1 MLHYVYL
8 QVASLHYPGP
18 ALGQDSPH
26 LDETIESF
34 PQLIKNEVSNS
45 ILNVLGE
52 CFQLFEIEIF
62 DFWKELN
69 FSLITGFFQ

>member
-1 MLHYVYL
+1 MLHYVFL

-18 ALGQDSPH
+18 ASRPRIPH

-34 PQLIKNEVSNS
+34 PQLIKIEASNS
-45 ILNVLGE
+45 ILIVLGE
-52 CFQLFEIEIF
+52 CFQLFEIKIF

-69 FSLITGFFQ
+69 FSLITGIFQ